1 MINAKLNQQ
10 RFWPCCEKKIVK
22 TFQRYRYP
30 TTYVRVLSPVPQK
43 GLEST
48 WISLNPK
55 LRDDSL
61 KLTTRKADLKIMY
74 GLELSV
80 QAHPNGRHFANAFG
94 IYLTLS
100 REL

>member
-1 MINAKLNQQ
+1 M
-10 RFWPCCEKKIVK
+10 CV
-22 TFQRYRYP
+22 
-30 TTYVRVLSPVPQK
+30 VRVLSPVPQK

-80 QAHPNGRHFANAFG
+80 QAHPNGSETPFANAFG